1 MGSLK
6 LSKIFENSNKNLSEK
21 LKEFSSFI
29 ENEEKTYRKRRDKY
43 HESRE
48 GREHVRGGTFKLFL
62 FFFLEIDGILMG
74 ENFFPLLLLLKEEF
88 FENFGFAL
96 SVEPPSECPSIQYV
110 IRQIPK
116 ST

>member
-62 FFFLEIDGILMG
+62 FFLREYFTDIRTGTTSTSER
-74 ENFFPLLLLLKEEF
+74 EREE
-88 FENFGFAL
+88 
-96 SVEPPSECPSIQYV
+96 
-110 IRQIPK
+110 
-116 ST
+116 T